1 MGPKTR
7 EIQATLSKQ
16 PTTSKMI
23 SIISNSDVQD
33 TIMSCGESDYS
44 LPPVTSSSSE
54 LPSSSPESPEQ
65 DQQHAPRRVSVE
77 SVEPKSIAAPGPFDV
92 ICARG
97 KSAYNHEGN
106 RRFRMIVA
114 SAAEKYSKVESKL
127 QRSMIVTDIVDTIR
141 SMGNG
146 FVRRSTETGEW
157 VACSEVMC
165 REKVGQHFRNALG
178 CQYKSS
184 TRSKSERRAKEQIA
198 APKLMG
204 SLRDIVFSSEAVTR
218 ITERL
223 AFDVIFVEG
232 CDSSVADEEFYE
244 KALASNMDLLCA
256 LKDDEALVRKF
267 QTQFSLGQSQRELQ
281 EQRDRRAS
289 SSRINSMSAMAA

>member
-1 MGPKTR
+1 MG
-7 EIQATLSKQ
+7 
-16 PTTSKMI
+16 
-23 SIISNSDVQD
+23 
-33 TIMSCGESDYS
+33 
-44 LPPVTSSSSE
+44 
-54 LPSSSPESPEQ
+54 
-65 DQQHAPRRVSVE
+65 
-77 SVEPKSIAAPGPFDV
+77 KSIAAPGPFDV

-157 VACSEVMC
+157 VACS
-165 REKVGQHFRNALG
+165 EKVGQHFRNALG

-267 QTQFSLGQSQRELQ
+267 QTQFSLGQSQWELQ
-281 EQRDRRAS
+281 VQRDRRAS